1 MAIKT
6 GAVLGVQGMNKLSRD
21 IGENLKAMRTKTGYT
36 QMQVY
41 VRTGIAQNTLS
52 NYETGERLPS
62 MYRLIALAKCYH
74 CKLSDFLPQYER

>member
-1 MAIKT
+1 
-6 GAVLGVQGMNKLSRD
+6 MNKISVD
-21 IGENLKAMRTKTGYT
+21 IGENLKAMRTKSGYT

-52 NYETGERLPS
+52 NYETGERLPC
-62 MYRLIALAKCYH
+62 MHRLILLAKCYH